1 MEKDKGENDNVV
13 RMRIVR
19 DSYHLPD
26 GGVYLTDK
34 LDPVLFAEY
43 LKQKKMFDEAIVFN
57 GQWKTQYEAMQKKM
71 EQWRLAAYI
80 GIGGMLGVS
89 FMLKIVSEYAKIKG
103 G

>member
-1 MEKDKGENDNVV
+1 MKKDNGENDNVV
-13 RMRIVR
+13 KMRIVR

-43 LKQKKMFDEAIVFN
+43 IKTKKLFDEAVVFN
-57 GQWKTQYEAMQKKM
+57 SQWKVQYEAMQKIMK
-71 EQWRLAAYI
+71 QWRLVAY
-80 GIGGMLGVS
+80 LGCGVV
-89 FMLKIVSEYAKIKG
+89 LLTALAKIKG

>member
-1 MEKDKGENDNVV
+1 MEKDKGENVV

-43 LKQKKMFDEAIVFN
+43 IKTKKLFDEAIVFN
-57 GQWKTQYEAMQKKM
+57 SQWKIQYEAMQKKM
-71 EQWRLAAYI
+71 GQWRLAAYI
-80 GIGGMLGVS
+80 GIGGMLGMS
-89 FMLKIVSEYAKIKG
+89 FMLNMVVEYAKIKG